1 LSSDLIIFD
10 CDGVLVDSEPLSNRV
25 IVDMLA
31 EDGWILSEEDSA
43 RQFRGRRMDD
53 VVALIEDHLG
63 RALAADW
70 NAQYERR
77 RNAVFRERL
86 KPVPGVATV
95 LARLAEMNRPMC
107 VASSGSIPKMHLTL
121 GLTGLAPFFGD
132 RLYSSWGLTNGKPA
146 PDLFLHAAAAM
157 GFDPARCVVIE
168 DSLPGVM
175 AAQAAGMRCFGYA
188 ADSDSA
194 ALAACGAHCFTDMAD
209 LPRLLGLDERQKS
222 HSGKR

>member
-43 RQFRGRRMDD
+43 RRFRGRRMDD

-63 RALAADW
+63 RAVAADW
-70 NAQYERR
+70 QAQYERR

-86 KPVPGVATV
+86 KPIPGVATV
-95 LARLAEMNRPMC
+95 LARLAELGWPMC

-121 GLTGLAPFFGD
+121 GLTGLTSFFGD
-132 RLYSSWGLTNGKPA
+132 RLYSSWGLANGKPA

-157 GFDPARCVVIE
+157 GFEPAHCIVIE

-175 AAQAAGMRCFGYA
+175 AAKAAGMRCLGYA

-194 ALAACGAHCFTDMAD
+194 ALSACGAVCFTDMAA
-209 LPRLLGLDERQKS
+209 LPRLLGVA
-222 HSGKR
+222 